1 MTADEIALGFAQ
13 QVWEKS
19 MSFPLRGHARTAVYA
34 ACQSYY
40 LHMIA
45 LTPGLCVHEADGTV
59 RTPTNRDI

>member
-40 LHMIA
+40 LHMTA

-59 RTPTNRDI
+59 RIVNRSDV